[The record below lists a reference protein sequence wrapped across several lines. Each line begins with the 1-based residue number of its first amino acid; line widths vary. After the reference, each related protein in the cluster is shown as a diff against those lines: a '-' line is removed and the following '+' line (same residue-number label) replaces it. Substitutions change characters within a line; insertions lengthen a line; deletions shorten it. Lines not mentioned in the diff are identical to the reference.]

1 MPTKKAAGKTPEK
14 EQKTTETPHIAA
26 RIDWLVDNEST
37 RVKAIAS
44 ANIGGAY
51 AIHGIRIIDS
61 QKGLFVQM
69 PQSSYQKNGKTEHS
83 DIFHPVTAEARSEL
97 YDKVMEAYDQKQSE
111 VEKENESLDETPEKE
126 TAFEQAM

>member
-1 MPTKKAAGKTPEK
+1 MPAKKTTGKTPDK
-14 EQKTTETPHIAA
+14 EQKAKETPNITA
-26 RIDWLVDNEST
+26 RIDRLVDNENT
-37 RVKAIAS
+37 KVRAIAS

-69 PQSSYQKNGKTEHS
+69 PQNSYQKNGKTEYS

-97 YDKVMEAYDQKQSE
+97 YDKVMEAYEQKQSE
-111 VEKENESLDETPEKE
+111 TEDESESLDEAPEEE
-126 TAFEQAM
+126 TAFEQTM